1 MLQRSIVIGARGEI
15 GSAIVSALSA
25 RGDKVVALDIAPSE
39 GIENPNIMENAIDV
53 RDGESVEAA
62 ITNAHD
68 WLGGLDVFVNA
79 AGIMRRGSIF
89 ELSDTQFEEVIA
101 INLVGAFRTTRAAAS
116 YMLKQKSG
124 SITHVCSLH
133 ALVGMPN
140 RSAYAASK
148 GGLVAFVKA
157 LSAELGPS
165 GISVN
170 ALAPGPI
177 GSGMGD
183 PAPSRTT
190 IVAATPLGRIA
201 SAEEVANYAAHL
213 SSEGGRF
220 ITGQVVAIDGGV
232 STTLLT

>member
-1 MLQRSIVIGARGEI
+1 MQRSVIIGARGEI
-15 GSAIVSALSA
+15 GSAIVTALSA
-25 RGDKVVALDIAPSE
+25 RGDKVVALDIAPPI
-39 GIENPNIMENAIDV
+39 GIKNDNILESTIDV
-53 RDGESVEAA
+53 RNNDSVETA
-62 ITNAHD
+62 IGNAND
-68 WLGGLDVFVNA
+68 WLGGIDVFVNA

-116 YMLKQKSG
+116 HMLDQKSG
-124 SITHVCSLH
+124 SITHICSLH
-133 ALVGMPN
+133 ALVGMPD

-157 LSAELGPS
+157 LAAELGPK

-183 PAPSRTT
+183 PAPSRVT
-190 IVAATPLGRIA
+190 IVEATPLGRIA
-201 SAEEVANYAAHL
+201 SAEEVANYATHL
-213 SSEGGRF
+213 SSKDGRF
-220 ITGQVVAIDGGV
+220 ITGQVIAIDGGV

>member
-1 MLQRSIVIGARGEI
+1 LQRSIVIGARGEI
-15 GSAIVSALSA
+15 GSAIVSALNA
-25 RGDKVVALDIAPSE
+25 RGDKVAALDIAPPTGIGNAMILE
-39 GIENPNIMENAIDV
+39 GTIDV
-53 RDGESVEAA
+53 RDNENVENA
-62 ITNAHD
+62 IGSAHE
-68 WLGGLDVFVNA
+68 WLGGIDVFINA

-89 ELSDTQFEEVIA
+89 EFSDTQFEEVIA

-116 YMLKQKSG
+116 YMLEQKSG
-124 SITHVCSLH
+124 SITHICSLH
-133 ALVGMPN
+133 ALVGMPD

-148 GGLVAFVKA
+148 GGLVAFVKSLA
-157 LSAELGPS
+157 AELGPS

-183 PAPSRTT
+183 PAPSRKT

-201 SAEEVANYAAHL
+201 EAEEVANYAAHL
-213 SSEGGRF
+213 SSETGRF
-220 ITGQVVAIDGGV
+220 VTGQVIAIDGGV